1 MPEAQ
6 LDRFMLKLH
15 IGYPQKSEERQILD
29 LMATSAPNLTVMPVV
44 DPQQI
49 IAARSVVNEI
59 YIDDRVKDYIVD
71 VVWATRDPASYNL
84 KLDGL
89 IRYGAS
95 PRATIYLALA
105 ARAHAFLN
113 GRGYVTPQDVKSIGT
128 DVLRHRVIVSYEAEA
143 ETITSETIVDRIF
156 RRPARPVIAQ
166 DRQTPAEILKKIRA
180 LEIKTKGLVQTMF
193 AGDYHSVFKGRG
205 MNFEDVREY
214 QPGDEIR
221 AIDWNVTARLG
232 TAFVKKFTEE
242 RELTVVLVV
251 DVSASGNF
259 GSASQSKR
267 ELAAEIA
274 CLLAFSAIRNNDK
287 VGLLL
292 FSDTVELFI
301 PPKKGRSHTL
311 RIIREILFFE
321 PAGRG
326 TAPALALDYL
336 NKVVTRR
343 AVVFFISDFQTSD
356 FSRELS
362 VSGRRHDF
370 IAVHIQDQREE
381 HLPNVG
387 IITLEDAETGEQIE
401 INTADR
407 NTRALQRLGGDA
419 TGRFEPDAPPQQ
431 HRRHFIAHEREL
443 SARLALVFQTT
454 GTTPRRAMNWLTY
467 VSFRRR
473 RHS

>member
-1 MPEAQ
+1 MNDAQ
-6 LDRFMLKLH
+6 
-15 IGYPQKSEERQILD
+15 
-29 LMATSAPNLTVMPVV
+29 
-44 DPQQI
+44 
-49 IAARSVVNEI
+49 
-59 YIDDRVKDYIVD
+59 
-71 VVWATRDPASYNL
+71 
-84 KLDGL
+84 
-89 IRYGAS
+89 
-95 PRATIYLALA
+95 
-105 ARAHAFLN
+105 
-113 GRGYVTPQDVKSIGT
+113 
-128 DVLRHRVIVSYEAEA
+128 
-143 ETITSETIVDRIF
+143 
-156 RRPARPVIAQ
+156 
-166 DRQTPAEILKKIRA
+166 QTPAEILKKIRA

-242 RELTVVLVV
+242 RELTVILVV

-259 GSASQSKR
+259 GSVSQSKR
-267 ELAAEIA
+267 ELAAEVA
-274 CLLAFSAIRNNDK
+274 CVLAFSAIRNNDK

-292 FSDTVELFI
+292 FSDRVELFI

-336 NKVVTRR
+336 NNVVTRR

-370 IAVHIQDQREE
+370 IALHIQDQREE
-381 HLPNVG
+381 ALPNVG

-401 INTADR
+401 INTGDR
-407 NTRALQRLGGDA
+407 TTRARFSAQAETRRAELNRTLRRNNIDAISLRTGENYLPALRSFFKQR
-419 TGRFEPDAPPQQ
+419 
-431 HRRHFIAHEREL
+431 ER
-443 SARLALVFQTT
+443 RLAV
-454 GTTPRRAMNWLTY
+454 R
-467 VSFRRR
+467 
-473 RHS
+473 

>member
-1 MPEAQ
+1 MLSSERSEA
-6 LDRFMLKLH
+6 K
-15 IGYPQKSEERQILD
+15 
-29 LMATSAPNLTVMPVV
+29 
-44 DPQQI
+44 
-49 IAARSVVNEI
+49 
-59 YIDDRVKDYIVD
+59 
-71 VVWATRDPASYNL
+71 
-84 KLDGL
+84 
-89 IRYGAS
+89 
-95 PRATIYLALA
+95 
-105 ARAHAFLN
+105 
-113 GRGYVTPQDVKSIGT
+113 
-128 DVLRHRVIVSYEAEA
+128 
-143 ETITSETIVDRIF
+143 
-156 RRPARPVIAQ
+156 
-166 DRQTPAEILKKIRA
+166 TPAEILKKIRA
-180 LEIKTKGLVQTMF
+180 LEIKTKGLVQTIF

-259 GSASQSKR
+259 GSSAQSKR
-267 ELAAEIA
+267 ELAAEVA

-292 FSDTVELFI
+292 FSDRVELFI

-343 AVVFFISDFQTSD
+343 AVVFFVSDFQTDD

-381 HLPNVG
+381 ILPNVG
-387 IITLEDAETGEQIE
+387 IITLEDSETGEQIE

-407 NTRALQRLGGDA
+407 TTRARFSALAETKRAELNRTLRRNSIDAISLRTGEDYLPALRSFFKQR
-419 TGRFEPDAPPQQ
+419 
-431 HRRHFIAHEREL
+431 ER
-443 SARLALVFQTT
+443 RLAV
-454 GTTPRRAMNWLTY
+454 R
-467 VSFRRR
+467 
-473 RHS
+473 

>member
-1 MPEAQ
+1 MNDAQ
-6 LDRFMLKLH
+6 
-15 IGYPQKSEERQILD
+15 
-29 LMATSAPNLTVMPVV
+29 
-44 DPQQI
+44 
-49 IAARSVVNEI
+49 
-59 YIDDRVKDYIVD
+59 
-71 VVWATRDPASYNL
+71 
-84 KLDGL
+84 
-89 IRYGAS
+89 
-95 PRATIYLALA
+95 
-105 ARAHAFLN
+105 
-113 GRGYVTPQDVKSIGT
+113 
-128 DVLRHRVIVSYEAEA
+128 
-143 ETITSETIVDRIF
+143 
-156 RRPARPVIAQ
+156 
-166 DRQTPAEILKKIRA
+166 QTPAEILKKIRA

-242 RELTVVLVV
+242 RELTVILVV

-259 GSASQSKR
+259 GSVSQSKR
-267 ELAAEIA
+267 ELAAEVA
-274 CLLAFSAIRNNDK
+274 CVLAFSAIRNNDK

-292 FSDTVELFI
+292 FSDRVELFI

-336 NKVVTRR
+336 NNVVTRR

-370 IAVHIQDQREE
+370 IALHIQDQREE
-381 HLPNVG
+381 ALPNVG

-401 INTADR
+401 INTGDR
-407 NTRALQRLGGDA
+407 TTRARFSAQAETRRAELNRTLRRSNIDAISLRTGENYLPALRSFFKQR
-419 TGRFEPDAPPQQ
+419 
-431 HRRHFIAHEREL
+431 ER
-443 SARLALVFQTT
+443 RLAV
-454 GTTPRRAMNWLTY
+454 R
-467 VSFRRR
+467 
-473 RHS
+473 

>member
-1 MPEAQ
+1 MTNRPME
-6 LDRFMLKLH
+6 
-15 IGYPQKSEERQILD
+15 
-29 LMATSAPNLTVMPVV
+29 PN
-44 DPQQI
+44 
-49 IAARSVVNEI
+49 
-59 YIDDRVKDYIVD
+59 
-71 VVWATRDPASYNL
+71 
-84 KLDGL
+84 
-89 IRYGAS
+89 
-95 PRATIYLALA
+95 
-105 ARAHAFLN
+105 
-113 GRGYVTPQDVKSIGT
+113 
-128 DVLRHRVIVSYEAEA
+128 
-143 ETITSETIVDRIF
+143 
-156 RRPARPVIAQ
+156 
-166 DRQTPAEILKKIRA
+166 RQTPAEILKKIRA
-180 LEIKTKGLVQTMF
+180 LEIKTKGLVQTVF

-259 GSASQSKR
+259 GSVAQSKR
-267 ELAAEIA
+267 ELAAEVA

-292 FSDTVELFI
+292 FSDRVELFI

-343 AVVFFISDFQTSD
+343 AVVFFVSDFQTGD

-370 IAVHIQDQREE
+370 IAVYIQDQREE
-381 HLPNVG
+381 VLPNVG

-401 INTADR
+401 VNTADR
-407 NTRALQRLGGDA
+407 TTRARFSALAETRRAELNRTLRRSRIDAILLRTDEDYLPALRSFFKQR
-419 TGRFEPDAPPQQ
+419 
-431 HRRHFIAHEREL
+431 ER
-443 SARLALVFQTT
+443 RLAV
-454 GTTPRRAMNWLTY
+454 R
-467 VSFRRR
+467 
-473 RHS
+473 

>member
-1 MPEAQ
+1 MTN
-6 LDRFMLKLH
+6 
-15 IGYPQKSEERQILD
+15 RQ
-29 LMATSAPNLTVMPVV
+29 MEHN
-44 DPQQI
+44 
-49 IAARSVVNEI
+49 
-59 YIDDRVKDYIVD
+59 
-71 VVWATRDPASYNL
+71 
-84 KLDGL
+84 
-89 IRYGAS
+89 
-95 PRATIYLALA
+95 
-105 ARAHAFLN
+105 
-113 GRGYVTPQDVKSIGT
+113 
-128 DVLRHRVIVSYEAEA
+128 
-143 ETITSETIVDRIF
+143 
-156 RRPARPVIAQ
+156 
-166 DRQTPAEILKKIRA
+166 RQTPAEILKKIRA
-180 LEIKTKGLVQTMF
+180 LEIKTKGLVQTVF

-259 GSASQSKR
+259 GSVSQSKR
-267 ELAAEIA
+267 ELAAEVA

-292 FSDTVELFI
+292 FSDRVELFI

-343 AVVFFISDFQTSD
+343 AVVFFVSDFQTGD

-370 IAVHIQDQREE
+370 IAVHVQDQREE
-381 HLPNVG
+381 MLPNVG

-401 INTADR
+401 INTGDQTTRVRFSALAETRRAELNRTLRR
-407 NTRALQRLGGDA
+407 NSIDAISLRTGEDYLPALRSFFKQR
-419 TGRFEPDAPPQQ
+419 
-431 HRRHFIAHEREL
+431 ER
-443 SARLALVFQTT
+443 RLAV
-454 GTTPRRAMNWLTY
+454 R
-467 VSFRRR
+467 
-473 RHS
+473 

>member
-1 MPEAQ
+1 V
-6 LDRFMLKLH
+6 R
-15 IGYPQKSEERQILD
+15 
-29 LMATSAPNLTVMPVV
+29 
-44 DPQQI
+44 
-49 IAARSVVNEI
+49 
-59 YIDDRVKDYIVD
+59 
-71 VVWATRDPASYNL
+71 
-84 KLDGL
+84 
-89 IRYGAS
+89 
-95 PRATIYLALA
+95 
-105 ARAHAFLN
+105 
-113 GRGYVTPQDVKSIGT
+113 
-128 DVLRHRVIVSYEAEA
+128 
-143 ETITSETIVDRIF
+143 
-156 RRPARPVIAQ
+156 AQ

-259 GSASQSKR
+259 GSAAQSKR
-267 ELAAEIA
+267 ELAAEVA
-274 CLLAFSAIRNNDK
+274 CVLAFSAIRNNDK

-292 FSDTVELFI
+292 FSDRVELFI

-321 PAGRG
+321 PEGRG
-326 TAPALALDYL
+326 TKPALALDYL
-336 NKVVTRR
+336 NNVVTRR
-343 AVVFFISDFQTSD
+343 AVVFFISDFQTGD

-370 IAVHIQDQREE
+370 IALHIQDEREE
-381 HLPNVG
+381 NLPNVG

-407 NTRALQRLGGDA
+407 TTRARFNALAETHRTELNRTLRRNNIDAVALRTGENYLPALRAFFKQR
-419 TGRFEPDAPPQQ
+419 E
-431 HRRHFIAHEREL
+431 RRMAIR
-443 SARLALVFQTT
+443 
-454 GTTPRRAMNWLTY
+454 
-467 VSFRRR
+467 
-473 RHS
+473 